1 MQVTPQLTTN
11 KNNKIMQM
19 QKTYDVCKHKH
30 TNEIKLLSKTEQRN
44 NRNFEAISYRILSVA
59 QLTVLLSE
67 TFPKMYK
74 TYIAICL
81 KKYDKATAKQKI
93 YESAVIGEL
102 QP

>member
-1 MQVTPQLTTN
+1 
-11 KNNKIMQM
+11 M
-19 QKTYDVCKHKH
+19 QKTYDVCRHKH
-30 TNEIKLLSKTEQRN
+30 TNEIQLLSKSEQHH
-44 NRNFEAISYRILSVA
+44 NRNFEPISYKD
-59 QLTVLLSE
+59 LTVNQLSEMLKE
-67 TFPKMYK
+67 TFPYRYK

>member
-1 MQVTPQLTTN
+1 
-11 KNNKIMQM
+11 MQM

-30 TNEIKLLSKTEQRN
+30 TNEIKLLSKTEQRC
-44 NRNFEAISYRILSVA
+44 NRNFEAISYRILSIA
-59 QLTVLLSE
+59 QLSELLAQ

-74 TYIAICL
+74 TYVQICL
-81 KKYDKATAKQKI
+81 KKYGKETAKQKI

>member
-1 MQVTPQLTTN
+1 
-11 KNNKIMQM
+11 M
-19 QKTYDVCKHKH
+19 QKTYDVCRHRH

-44 NRNFEAISYRILSVA
+44 NCNFEAISYRILSVA

-81 KKYDKATAKQKI
+81 KKNDKATAKDKI
-93 YESAVIGEL
+93 YQSAVIGEL

>member
-1 MQVTPQLTTN
+1 MQETYNVCIHKQT
-11 KNNKIMQM
+11 KKI
-19 QKTYDVCKHKH
+19 
-30 TNEIKLLSKTEQRN
+30 ELLSKAEQRL
-44 NRNFEAISYRILSVA
+44 NRNFEPISYKD
-59 QLTVLLSE
+59 LTVNQLSEMLKE
-67 TFPKMYK
+67 TFPYRYK

>member
-1 MQVTPQLTTN
+1 
-11 KNNKIMQM
+11 M

-44 NRNFEAISYRILSVA
+44 NLEAISYRILSVA